1 MIIYIYLGW
10 SYVLHFLNQSSSD
23 SNHHSSKSKFIL
35 NLWIESW
42 HPMIQTMTFYEYI
55 HEVFVFFIEKLSKLT
70 LFFAHHIYHLILFH
84 IFFIYSLITLFF
96 SPTKRKT
103 SLSLKVIVKIENS
116 TRKVVLSELEGAKFW
131 SWCNIKDQGKSKG
144 FFLSKV
150 LGRWVSRSTRFKE
163 PEGISYLIEGCSW

>member
-1 MIIYIYLGW
+1 MIICSSFSKSIFKW
-10 SYVLHFLNQSSSD
+10 FESSFKQIKIHFELVNWIMAPYD
-23 SNHHSSKSKFIL
+23 SNHDV
-35 NLWIESW
+35 LWIYSW
-42 HPMIQTMTFYEYI
+42 S
-55 HEVFVFFIEKLSKLT
+55 VFFIEKLSKLT